1 MTTIVKNNNPK
12 DLAIPA
18 YGLKRYVRGNKM
30 AVAQIA
36 YKGDKEYIRISYRI
50 GNGNPVLTYQP
61 VQSQAKTAAGAM
73 RKIKSFF
80 RSLEG
85 VTATHEI

>member
-1 MTTIVKNNNPK
+1 MTTTVKNNNPK
-12 DLAIPA
+12 DLTIPA
-18 YGLKRYVRGNKM
+18 YGLKRYTKGNKM
-30 AVAQIA
+30 AVAQIT
-36 YKGDKEYIRISYRI
+36 YKGDKEYIRVSYRI

-61 VQSQAKTAAGAM
+61 TPTQAKTAEGAM

-80 RSLEG
+80 GSLEG